1 MAGRLRVGR
10 SGRRWTTTLG
20 MVGGVLGV
28 LLVGGGWL
36 GLGLL
41 EARQDLGVAAMGFR
55 TELTKAEQAL
65 RAGDP
70 DAAKTAVRAAARDL
84 DAAQA
89 VTSRRP
95 MRVAAHL
102 PVLSGALSDAN
113 HLLGAARN
121 LTTAGERA
129 VAVSVH
135 LQAGRFAVLER
146 GRFDLAALQDTIGQA
161 KGLVAELDQ
170 VRAQLALVRGG
181 LFAPGSEE
189 LKRWALE
196 RLDAAVAR
204 ARPVVPTLAA
214 LPAALGAETP
224 KTYLV
229 VLTSPAE
236 LRPGGGVPLAVVE
249 VVLDK
254 GAVQVRTRDGAI
266 TENVHNAQ
274 ATWTAVSGD
283 PWVPRGRYTDFS
295 RANSSPNFPTAGQE
309 LLRAYAASGR
319 ATPDGVISIDPLA
332 MRALLK
338 ATGPVTSPGY
348 GRLTA
353 ANCVRAT
360 THDAYVRWSSRVQR
374 RRYNEALLQALL
386 ARLLS
391 GRDLVT
397 TGKVLGGSGA
407 RRQLQIYA
415 TDPALQQ
422 VLEGSNM
429 SGGLSPAG
437 QDYLAVHT
445 LNTNRS
451 RMDYFQRRTIHQL
464 IQLRP
469 DGSAQVT
476 RTVRLANPVPPSEPL
491 NDGVQDGYASGRA
504 AAVLATYL
512 PPGANL
518 EQANLNGR
526 PVRRSV
532 VAEGGRPL
540 VRVGLDLAPG
550 QTASLTLRYLTP
562 KAAATNQGFRYRVTA
577 DPQVLV
583 RPPSLRVEVVAP
595 PGMTILAPTGWATQ
609 GATATL
615 NQSFTDPINATL
627 DLHR

>member
-1 MAGRLRVGR
+1 
-10 SGRRWTTTLG
+10 

-41 EARQDLGVAAMGFR
+41 EARHDLGVAALGFR

-65 RAGDP
+65 RGGDP
-70 DAAKTAVRAAARDL
+70 DAAKAAVRAAARDL
-84 DAAQA
+84 DTAQA
-89 VTSRRP
+89 VTHRRP

-102 PVLSGALSDAN
+102 PVLSGGVNDAS

-121 LTTAGERA
+121 LTRAGERA
-129 VAVSVH
+129 VAVSTH
-135 LQAGRFAVLER
+135 LQSGRFAVLER
-146 GRFDLAALQDTIGQA
+146 GRFDLAALDDAIGQA

-170 VRAQLALVRGG
+170 VRAELAQVRGG

-189 LKRWALE
+189 TKRWALE

-214 LPAALGAETP
+214 LPAALGAERP
-224 KTYLV
+224 RTYLV

-249 VVLDK
+249 VVLNQ
-254 GAVQVRTRDGAI
+254 GAVQIRARDGAI
-266 TENVHNAQ
+266 AENVHNAQ
-274 ATWTAVSGD
+274 ATWTAIPGD
-283 PWVPRGRYTDFS
+283 PWAPGGRYTDFS

-309 LLRAYAASGR
+309 LLRGYAARGR
-319 ATPDGVISIDPLA
+319 SAPNGVISIDPLA

-338 ATGPVTSPGY
+338 STGPITVPGY
-348 GRLTA
+348 GRLSA
-353 ANCVRAT
+353 ANCVQQT
-360 THDAYVRWSSRVQR
+360 THHAYVRWPSRVQR
-374 RRYNEALLQALL
+374 RRYNEALLQTLL
-386 ARLLS
+386 GRLLS

-397 TGKVLGGSGA
+397 TGKVLGASGA

-415 TDPALQQ
+415 ADPALQQ
-422 VLEGSNM
+422 VLVGNGM
-429 SGGLSPAG
+429 DGALSAAP

-451 RMDYFQRRTIHQL
+451 RMDYFQRRSIHQL
-464 IQLRP
+464 VQLRP
-469 DGSAQVT
+469 DGSAEVT
-476 RTVRLANPVPPSEPL
+476 RTITIANPVPPSEPIQ
-491 NDGVQDGYASGRA
+491 DGLGVGYASGRA
-504 AAVLATYL
+504 AAVLANYL
-512 PPGANL
+512 PAGASL
-518 EQANLNGR
+518 EQATLDGR
-526 PVRRSV
+526 PVQPLLTH
-532 VAEGGRPL
+532 EDDRPL

-550 QTASLTLRYLTP
+550 QTAELTLRYLTP
-562 KAAATNQGFRYRVTA
+562 KAAATTHGFRYQFTA

-583 RPPSLRVEVVAP
+583 RPPNLRMDVVAP

-609 GATATL
+609 DATATL
-615 NQSFTDPINATL
+615 NQPFTDPINATL
-627 DLHR
+627 DLHS